1 MRAYVAHGETEV
13 TRHVFDEITEKNVVS
28 FNVVFFNVMIRSNAN
43 NHLFRAALLVF
54 KTMSSCGFEPNN
66 YTYPCL
72 LKACFGLNSLW
83 VGLQIHKAKNHPTG
97 LSATPFDGVDFDIK
111 LGSTLHYDDLVRF
124 LLQFNEPEKR
134 VYITRAPQC
143 LFPDRL
149 LGATIETVLF
159 DAIWVQ
165 FYNNQPCQY
174 SLGSAQRLL
183 QSWERWASSV
193 VVGKLFMGLPA
204 APATAGSGYIPP

>member
-1 MRAYVAHGETEV
+1 MPIRNNTILIEDSCFQILDQYQDIKTLKNLYAKIIVNPELHPNSFIGIKLMRAYVAHGETEV

-83 VGLQIHKAKNHPTG
+83 VGLQIHK
-97 LSATPFDGVDFDIK
+97 
-111 LGSTLHYDDLVRF
+111 
-124 LLQFNEPEKR
+124 
-134 VYITRAPQC
+134 
-143 LFPDRL
+143 
-149 LGATIETVLF
+149 
-159 DAIWVQ
+159 
-165 FYNNQPCQY
+165 
-174 SLGSAQRLL
+174 
-183 QSWERWASSV
+183 V
-193 VVGKLFMGLPA
+193 VVRVGLDSNLFIGNR
-204 APATAGSGYIPP
+204 